1 VPKIKVKGQMVQT
14 GECPLTNGWTD
25 AIKRIIA
32 PATRL
37 IKIKYKKME
46 INLSLDGFFIC
57 ICNTISLTAVM
68 G

>member
-1 VPKIKVKGQMVQT
+1 
-14 GECPLTNGWTD
+14 LTNGWTD